1 MKVFRVTYYQGPR
14 IIGWMDFE
22 NPGKAEVFAL
32 EMRTQGYEV
41 VIKLVVKDD

>member
-1 MKVFRVTYYQGPR
+1 M
-14 IIGWMDFE
+14 IGQNDFN

-41 VIKLVVKDD
+41 VIKLVKKDD